1 MVDAIN
7 CANTDSRIWFRDKQK
22 RITMSARKGFEKLSE
37 KKAHNKETHP
47 ERGTKRY
54 AQNEKII
61 NQNPVLKKARDISQG
76 FSPTS
81 TISTGADVSQQY
93 KDNYDKIDFK
103 GVRSEKKGY
112 RVKVNGVYQD
122 EQDND

>member
-7 CANTDSRIWFRDKQK
+7 RANTDSRIWFRDKQE

-76 FSPTS
+76 FKPSS

-93 KDNYDKIDFK
+93 KDNYDKDIDFK
-103 GVRSEKKGY
+103 GVRSKRLLGYKKGY
-112 RVKVNGVYQD
+112 RVSTRK
-122 EQDND
+122 

>member
-1 MVDAIN
+1 MPLTVLTLIAAYGI
-7 CANTDSRIWFRDKQK
+7 RDKQE

-61 NQNPVLKKARDISQG
+61 KAI
-76 FSPTS
+76 
-81 TISTGADVSQQY
+81 ILC
-93 KDNYDKIDFK
+93 
-103 GVRSEKKGY
+103 
-112 RVKVNGVYQD
+112 
-122 EQDND
+122 

>member
-7 CANTDSRIWFRDKQK
+7 RANTDSRIWFRDKQE

-61 NQNPVLKKARDISQG
+61 N
-76 FSPTS
+76 
-81 TISTGADVSQQY
+81 
-93 KDNYDKIDFK
+93 KILC
-103 GVRSEKKGY
+103 
-112 RVKVNGVYQD
+112 
-122 EQDND
+122 